1 MEKSERDPQTESIIA
16 CAIEVHKELGPGLL
30 ESLYEEA
37 LAMEFGIRGLRFFR
51 QVQLP
56 VMYEGIAL
64 PASLRVD
71 LVVEDAVVVEL
82 KCVEQLLPV
91 HSAQVLSYMRLGGW
105 KKGLLMNFK
114 VATLA
119 GGIRRLVL

>member
-1 MEKSERDPQTESIIA
+1 ME
-16 CAIEVHKELGPGLL
+16 L
-30 ESLYEEA
+30 
-37 LAMEFGIRGLRFFR
+37 GIRGLRFLR

-56 VMYEGIAL
+56 VMYKGFAL

-119 GGIRRLVL
+119 GGIRRLVM